1 MDKSA
6 LWSTYQDHRMTSTS
20 PTSNSSKN
28 SGNNSNPA
36 VYGDKNS
43 PSQPRQFKNANT
55 GDNNLTL
62 GHDSVAK
69 IDKGG
74 LKNNAIRLDN
84 GQYQDTQVQ
93 GSAGNNIAPTNA
105 GNRQSLAQINFL
117 FNPARQD
124 LIGSILNN
132 YLTYNNQIAAPN
144 SNGNPLSNTN
154 QNDSSHTDSAPK
166 SQLVDATYPSY
177 YLNHQ
182 DPSINGQPNIGSDGI
197 RPRGDSFFLPPPIN
211 SQIRLNSSDYENNPN
226 QRQSNSSRSNSIF
239 SSLIQIPGS
248 GNNSVSD
255 ASHGDLQRA
264 NNANGVNVGNNNNN
278 DISAGGNK
286 TKLNQPIITTSNGQ
300 GGSFLIPLAEFE
312 ESLGNFLALQQD
324 PKGSLLGVKSKRGSV
339 DYPISNSFW
348 DGLNNGFAGSISGMP
363 LSGSISGILAGI
375 ANGSIDFSNMNEEKR
390 RDSILK
396 IINDQQNT
404 QPQRSLEGNT
414 NVPNTKLREDI
425 FDTKT
430 SKPGYNKVYNE
441 KTPNYNDNNLK
452 VKGEHVSPSSSM
464 SSTSSTRYN
473 DEPQSPKTSPSSYH
487 ANLNQ
492 TSLPQNFNQIQKQ
505 AYPTLDQQSYVTP
518 QVRQQYDYGQG
529 RTNAVGGFPPDG
541 IKNQGIFNQNN
552 LPNYQPMQQ
561 PQQPQPQPQQQQ
573 LQQQQQYY
581 TQLQNYQPQQNQ
593 PLQQQYQPGQVVPS
607 GTTSTEQN
615 EPNEHEKDLV
625 PAQQFVKAEDGRP
638 LLGATKIDQL
648 MLVIQ
653 AREKGVNNPIPQGP
667 DGSILASPEIKQENG
682 VIPQPIN
689 LVGGVDK
696 PQKDKLDGDMFEHED
711 DSSGSKKKKAKNK
724 QCPYCFKYFTQ
735 STHLEVHV
743 RSHIGY
749 KPFECSYCH
758 KRFTQGGNLRT
769 HLRLHTGEKPFT
781 CDVCKRSFSRKG
793 NLAAHKLTHENLK
806 PYECKLDNCDKS
818 FTQLGNLK
826 SHQNRFHLSTLNELT
841 HKLAELR
848 REEIDSLPKDEKDL
862 LNYFKDLYKNSNKG
876 ILGRGKRIKPIS
888 ESNDSKIEPSW

>member
-28 SGNNSNPA
+28 SGNNSNTA
-36 VYGDKNS
+36 VYGDKSS
-43 PSQPRQFKNANT
+43 PSQPRQFKNANR

-62 GHDSVAK
+62 SHDSVAK
-69 IDKGG
+69 IDKSGV
-74 LKNNAIRLDN
+74 KNNPIRLDN
-84 GQYQDTQVQ
+84 GQYQDSQVQ
-93 GSAGNNIAPTNA
+93 GSVGNNIAPTSA

-132 YLTYNNQIAAPN
+132 YLTYNNQAAVPN
-144 SNGNPLSNTN
+144 SSGNPVSHSNQTDN
-154 QNDSSHTDSAPK
+154 SQADSAPK

-182 DPSINGQPNIGSDGI
+182 DPSINGQSIGTDGI

-211 SQIRLNSSDYENNPN
+211 SQMRLNSSDYENNPN

-248 GNNSVSD
+248 GNNSISD
-255 ASHGDLQRA
+255 ASNGDLQRA
-264 NNANGVNVGNNNNN
+264 NNTNNVNVSNNNNH
-278 DISAGGNK
+278 DVSAGGNK
-286 TKLNQPIITTSNGQ
+286 SKLNQPTITTSNGQ

-324 PKGSLLGVKSKRGSV
+324 PKGSLLAAKSKHGSV

-375 ANGSIDFSNMNEEKR
+375 ANGSIDFSNMNEEQR
-390 RDSILK
+390 RDSLLK

-404 QPQRSLEGNT
+404 QPQRSLDSNS
-414 NVPNTKLREDI
+414 NISNTKLREDI
-425 FDTKT
+425 FDTKA
-430 SKPGYNKVYNE
+430 SKPGYDKVYIE
-441 KTPNYNDNNLK
+441 KTPNYNNNNLK

-473 DEPQSPKTSPSSYH
+473 EEPQSPKTSPSSYH

-492 TSLPQNFNQIQKQ
+492 ASLPQNFSQIQKQ

-518 QVRQQYDYGQG
+518 QARQQYDYVQS
-529 RTNAVGGFPPDG
+529 RTNNIGGFPPDG
-541 IKNQGIFNQNN
+541 IKNQGMFNQNN
-552 LPNYQPMQQ
+552 LPNYQAV
-561 PQQPQPQPQQQQ
+561 QQQQ
-573 LQQQQQYY
+573 QQQQQQPQYY

-593 PLQQQYQPGQVVPS
+593 PLQQPYQPGQVVS
-607 GTTSTEQN
+607 GTTNTKRT
-615 EPNEHEKDLV
+615 EPNEHEKNLV

-696 PQKDKLDGDMFEHED
+696 PPKDKLDGDVFENED
-711 DSSGSKKKKAKNK
+711 DSSGSKKKKPKNK

-841 HKLAELR
+841 HKLAELSG
-848 REEIDSLPKDEKDL
+848 EEIESLPKDEKDL

-876 ILGRGKRIKPIS
+876 ILGRGKRIKPIN
-888 ESNDSKIEPSW
+888 ELNDSKIEPSW

>member
-20 PTSNSSKN
+20 PTSNSGKN
-28 SGNNSNPA
+28 NRNNSNPVA
-36 VYGDKNS
+36 YGDKNS

-55 GDNNLTL
+55 SDNSLTL
-62 GHDSVAK
+62 GHDRVTKLDKNSV
-69 IDKGG
+69 
-74 LKNNAIRLDN
+74 KNNPVRLDN
-84 GQYQDTQVQ
+84 GQYQDTLAQ
-93 GSAGNNIAPTNA
+93 GFAGNNMAPTSA

-132 YLTYNNQIAAPN
+132 YLTFNNQSAAPN
-144 SNGNPLSNTN
+144 SSGNTLSNVN

-166 SQLVDATYPSY
+166 SQLVDVTYPSY

-182 DPSINGQPNIGSDGI
+182 DSSINGQSTIGNDGI

-211 SQIRLNSSDYENNPN
+211 SQMRLNSSDYENNPN

-255 ASHGDLQRA
+255 APPNGDLQRTNNA
-264 NNANGVNVGNNNNN
+264 NNANNVNMNNNNN
-278 DISAGGNK
+278 NNNLDISAGGNK
-286 TKLNQPIITTSNGQ
+286 SKVNQPSITANNGQ

-324 PKGSLLGVKSKRGSV
+324 PKGSLLGIKSKRGSV

-375 ANGSIDFSNMNEEKR
+375 ANGNIDFSSMNEEQR
-390 RDSILK
+390 RDSIIKL
-396 IINDQQNT
+396 INDQQNT
-404 QPQRSLEGNT
+404 QPQRSLNSGT
-414 NVPNTKLREDI
+414 TIPNTKLREDI
-425 FDTKT
+425 FDTKAR
-430 SKPGYNKVYNE
+430 KPDYEKVYNE
-441 KTPNYNDNNLK
+441 RTPKYNDNNLK
-452 VKGEHVSPSSSM
+452 IKGEHVSPSSSM
-464 SSTSSTRYN
+464 SSTTSARYN
-473 DEPQSPKTSPSSYH
+473 DEPQSPKTSPSAYNVS
-487 ANLNQ
+487 LNQ
-492 TSLPQNFNQIQKQ
+492 ASLPQNFNQIQKQ
-505 AYPTLDQQSYVTP
+505 TYPTLDQQNYV
-518 QVRQQYDYGQG
+518 G
-529 RTNAVGGFPPDG
+529 ALPPNG
-541 IKNQGIFNQNN
+541 IKYQGILNQNN
-552 LPNYQPMQQ
+552 LPIYQA
-561 PQQPQPQPQQQQ
+561 QQQ
-573 LQQQQQYY
+573 LQQSQPQQVQQIQQQQQHQQQYY
-581 TQLQNYQPQQNQ
+581 PQFQNYHSQQNQ
-593 PLQQQYQPGQVVPS
+593 HHQQQYQPGHVVPS
-607 GTTSTEQN
+607 ANMNDKQN
-615 EPNEHEKDLV
+615 APNENDTNLV

-667 DGSILASPEIKQENG
+667 DGSILASSEVKQENG
-682 VIPQPIN
+682 VIPQPMN

-696 PQKDKLDGDMFEHED
+696 PPKDKLDGDIFETED
-711 DSSGSKKKKAKNK
+711 DSLSDKKKKTKNK

-781 CDVCKRSFSRKG
+781 CEVCKRSFSRKG

-848 REEIDSLPKDEKDL
+848 KEEIDSLPKDEKDL
-862 LNYFKDLYKNSNKG
+862 LHYFKDLYKNSNKG
-876 ILGRGKRIKPIS
+876 ILGRGKRIKPIN
-888 ESNDSKIEPSW
+888 ELNDSNIDPTW